1 MTDELPDNQTPAPA
15 TPSDL
20 ADNEIST
27 APVITE
33 AAMPAASVSAP
44 TKRFFGSRRVLKS
57 PKEALQPDL
66 VPPPPP
72 RPKRRRR
79 SLFSQ
84 ASGFVT
90 FGAALFLLAGF
101 FIVEAKKQLEMPGPL
116 TQNTV
121 VMIPRGTDTP
131 GIVNTLQQNNVI
143 RDGFWMQAAL
153 FLQGQRGRLKAG
165 EYQFTKSETL
175 ASVIA
180 TIVAG
185 KSIEHTL
192 TIPEGWSV
200 EQVVDRLNADPLL
213 TGTITQLP
221 PEGSLLPSTYKYLR
235 GDTRAHQL
243 AVMKA
248 DDQNLLTQIWDG
260 RDPTLPLKTPEQLVT
275 LASIVEK
282 ETGKVDERP
291 RVAAVFLNRLQRRM
305 PLQSDPTVVY
315 GLVGGKAVLGHQLTK
330 ADLQTPSP
338 YNTYLHYGLPPGP
351 IGNPGKAALEAVAHP
366 DHTKELYFVADGSGG
381 HVFADTLKQHNINV
395 AHWRELQKLKDA
407 ASPAAV
413 PASTPRTAPAAA
425 PLADP
430 KLRQQHSELLPDQQ
444 EFSRSLADQRGAVAA
459 ATPLARDLR
468 ARALRLA
475 TALQFTYGVGIGVA
489 PHNAAGDASQG
500 AAKTGAN
507 ATDAALDAGL
517 PGADLT
523 NFHPV
528 QPSANERSALGAINR
543 HVPLAK
549 GAKGRV
555 MARRALAYDA
565 SEGTRYDPLREHG
578 YDLNAAQNVPALKAP

>member
-1 MTDELPDNQTPAPA
+1 MTDELPDDRTPASAPA
-15 TPSDL
+15 NDL
-20 ADNEIST
+20 ADNEISPT
-27 APVITE
+27 
-33 AAMPAASVSAP
+33 PAAPAAGSS
-44 TKRFFGSRRVLKS
+44 KRLFGSRKLLKS

-79 SLFSQ
+79 SLSSQ
-84 ASGFVT
+84 VSGFVT
-90 FGAALFLLAGF
+90 FGAALFLLVGF
-101 FIVEAKKQLEMPGPL
+101 FVGEAKKQLEMPGPL
-116 TQNTV
+116 TKNTV

-131 GIVNTLQQNNVI
+131 GIVNVLLQNGVI
-143 RDGFWMQAAL
+143 RDDFWMQVAL
-153 FLQGQRGRLKAG
+153 FLKGQRGRLKAG
-165 EYQFTKSETL
+165 EYQFTASETL
-175 ASVIA
+175 ASVMS
-180 TIVAG
+180 TIIAG
-185 KSIEHTL
+185 KSIEHSL

-200 EQVVDRLNADPLL
+200 EQVVERLDADPLL
-213 TGTITQLP
+213 TGTISQLP

-235 GDTRAHQL
+235 GDTRGHL
-243 AVMKA
+243 IAVMTA
-248 DDQNLLTQIWDG
+248 DDRKLLAQIWAG

-282 ETGKVDERP
+282 ETGKIDERP

-305 PLQSDPTVVY
+305 PLQSDPTVIY
-315 GLVGGKAVLGHQLTK
+315 GLVGGKAALGHQLTK

-395 AHWRELQKLKDA
+395 AHWRALQKLKDA
-407 ASPAAV
+407 ASPGAA
-413 PASTPRTAPAAA
+413 PAATPDAVPAAA

-444 EFSRSLADQRGAVAA
+444 DFSRSLAAQRSALAA

-475 TALQFTYGVGIGVA
+475 TALQFNYGVGIGLAQQDATAA
-489 PHNAAGDASQG
+489 PAQAKAS
-500 AAKTGAN
+500 

-528 QPSANERSALGAINR
+528 RPSATERSALAAINR
-543 HVPLAK
+543 HMPMAK
-549 GAKGRV
+549 GPKGRAV
-555 MARRALAYDA
+555 VRRALAYDA
-565 SEGTRYDPLREHG
+565 SEGTSYDPLREHG
-578 YDLNAAQNVPALKAP
+578 YDLNATQNVPALKAP

>member
-15 TPSDL
+15 IPSDL
-20 ADNEIST
+20 ADNEIPTTSVAADRVAT
-27 APVITE
+27 A
-33 AAMPAASVSAP
+33 VSAAP
-44 TKRFFGSRRVLKS
+44 SGKRFFGSRRVLKS

-90 FGAALFLLAGF
+90 FGSALLLLAGF
-101 FIVEAKKQLEMPGPL
+101 FVVEAKKQLDMPGPL
-116 TQNTV
+116 TQTTV

-131 GIVNTLQQNNVI
+131 GIVNVLQHNGVI

-165 EYQFTKSETL
+165 EYQFTQSETL

-185 KSIEHTL
+185 KSIEHTFS
-192 TIPEGWSV
+192 IPEGWSV
-200 EQVVDRLNADPLL
+200 QQVVDRLNADPLL

-235 GDTRAHQL
+235 GDTRAHQI
-243 AVMKA
+243 AEMRA
-248 DDQNLLTQIWDG
+248 DDQKLLAQIWAG

-315 GLVGGKAVLGHQLTK
+315 GLVGGKAALGHRLTK
-330 ADLQTPSP
+330 ADLETPSP

-395 AHWRELQKLKDA
+395 AHWRELQKQKDA
-407 ASPAAV
+407 VSPGPIPTAAPNV
-413 PASTPRTAPAAA
+413 APAVL

-430 KLRQQHSELLPDQQ
+430 KLRQQHSELLPDQGD
-444 EFSRSLADQRGAVAA
+444 FSRSLADQRRAAAA
-459 ATPLARDLR
+459 ATPLARNLR

-475 TALQFTYGVGIGVA
+475 TALQFSYGVGVGVA
-489 PHNAAGDASQG
+489 QQDAAGHPSQVTARASDG
-500 AAKTGAN
+500 

-528 QPSANERSALGAINR
+528 QPSPTDRSALSAINR
-543 HVPLAK
+543 HVPLA
-549 GAKGRV
+549 GHPNANTLP
-555 MARRALAYDA
+555 RRALAFDA